1 MGRPRKAKV
10 SLPPHVHTVKSR
22 GRFYYYFHAYRGTNK
37 DAGRTRLP
45 GTPFDSDGTP
55 AKAWW
60 DAYRSLTGTDHSRLR
75 AGSFAALIQAFKNSP
90 EWSGLGERTKDE
102 WSRHLARVKAA
113 WGELL
118 VEGLEAKH
126 ILALRDKFAASPA
139 SANNLLR
146 ALSSMMSWS
155 VPRGWRSD
163 NPCAHVRKFKSGDG
177 YRPWNWEEIEYF
189 RVSAR
194 QDLWMAAALAL
205 YTGQRQS
212 DVLAMR
218 WSDVRDGLIAVT
230 QAKTG
235 KKLWIPLHG
244 NLTAAIGEIHR
255 DSVHILTSS
264 KRTPWTSDGFKSSWN
279 AEFKRP
285 KMQSLRDGGC
295 VFHGLR
301 KSAVVFLLEAGC
313 SDAEVSSITGQSRQ
327 MVEHYA
333 RQVNQRKLAASAVL
347 KWEAAEART

>member
-1 MGRPRKAKV
+1 
-10 SLPPHVHTVKSR
+10 
-22 GRFYYYFHAYRGTNK
+22 
-37 DAGRTRLP
+37 
-45 GTPFDSDGTP
+45 
-55 AKAWW
+55 
-60 DAYRSLTGTDHSRLR
+60 
-75 AGSFAALIQAFKNSP
+75 
-90 EWSGLGERTKDE
+90 
-102 WSRHLARVKAA
+102 
-113 WGELL
+113 
-118 VEGLEAKH
+118 
-126 ILALRDKFAASPA
+126 
-139 SANNLLR
+139 
-146 ALSSMMSWS
+146 
-155 VPRGWRSD
+155 
-163 NPCAHVRKFKSGDG
+163 
-177 YRPWNWEEIEYF
+177 
-189 RVSAR
+189 
-194 QDLWMAAALAL
+194 MAAALAL

-218 WSDVRDGLIAVT
+218 WSNVRDGLIAVT

-255 DSVHILTSS
+255 DRVHILTSS

-285 KMQSLRDGGC
+285 KMQSLKEAGC